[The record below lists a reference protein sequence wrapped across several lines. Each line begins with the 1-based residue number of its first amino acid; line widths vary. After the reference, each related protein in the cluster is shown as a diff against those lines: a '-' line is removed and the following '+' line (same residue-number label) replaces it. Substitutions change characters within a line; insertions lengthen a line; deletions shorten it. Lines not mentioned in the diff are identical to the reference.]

1 MLFNLLP
8 IPPLDGGR
16 IAVGVLPPEPAR
28 ALARL
33 ERHGILLILG
43 ALFLLPW
50 LGRAIGIDLNLFWWL
65 VGAPAGYLVEIAF
78 ALAGVR

>member
-16 IAVGVLPPEPAR
+16 IAVGVLPESPAR

-50 LGRAIGIDLNLFWWL
+50 LGRAIGADLNLFWWL
-65 VGAPAGYLVEIAF
+65 VGAPAGYLVETAF